1 MDDPVAGELWGLW
14 RRLKRLFPTWS
25 LIPSSFYTPGAMGYL
40 GVDFIMGL
48 RRNPSTIAADRLLKD
63 IDELTF
69 AGIAALADL
78 NLARQDQLLKFVILT
93 YLTVPISFTA
103 LMAEIYG
110 SGLLAFVS
118 ANRQTA
124 ISLVAI
130 ATISP
135 LGYMMSQW
143 RARQIVSVL
152 ELIRIERLQ
161 KPSPLDVRADPA

>member
-1 MDDPVAGELWGLW
+1 MDNPVGGELWNLW
-14 RRLKRLFPTWS
+14 RQLKRLFPTWN
-25 LIPSSFYTPGAMGYL
+25 LIPSSFYTPGALGYL
-40 GVDFIMGL
+40 GVDFITGL

-63 IDELTF
+63 VDDPTF
-69 AGIAALADL
+69 AGVAALADL

-110 SGLLAFVS
+110 SSLLAFVD

-130 ATISP
+130 ATLSP

-152 ELIRIERLQ
+152 ELLRIERLQ
-161 KPSPLDVRADPA
+161 KSSPREAAGDPA